1 MKKHVPPELT
11 PDGENFSPHYTS
23 TLDEVGVSANRP
35 VRVGS
40 WIAGDAPF
48 RSLLPHH
55 PDYPGWHYGNPV
67 YVPELQDHRPHS
79 HAHFEISIIR
89 EGRAMHRT
97 VFGTEELLPGTVIV
111 LAPGMT
117 HAIYGLEGLHQTNL
131 YYLTEWLAD
140 DLMAHWREAG
150 LVPLFLAAA
159 LFRRPKNGP
168 VVQFQLDADEM
179 AAVDRELADIGR
191 ETILPRPSLTFLRS
205 SLLKALILL
214 SRSYARQ
221 SPVEVGLGFREEI
234 VEALEHI
241 EEAILRCDPFNVSQ
255 LAEDLGYCSDHLS
268 TIFREATGF
277 SPSTYYQRRRIQHAC
292 NHLLDLSRSLTE
304 IAHDMGFCDS
314 AHFTNMF
321 KKHQGITPIAYRHR
335 YTGSREPR
343 KREGATLRR
352 SP

>member
-1 MKKHVPPELT
+1 MAARAEQARSLRADDELVPL
-11 PDGENFSPHYTS
+11 YTS
-23 TLDEVGVSANRP
+23 TLDEVGVTANRP

-40 WIAGDAPF
+40 WIAGTGQF
-48 RSLLPHH
+48 RSLLPGHA
-55 PDYPGWHYGNPV
+55 DYPGWHYGNPV
-67 YVPELQDHRPHS
+67 YVPDLQDRRPHS

-89 EGRAMHRT
+89 EGRALHRT

-168 VVQFQLDADEM
+168 VVEFKLSDEEM
-179 AAVDRELADIGR
+179 AALDDELADIGR
-191 ETILPRPSLTFLRS
+191 ETLEPVPSLTFLRS

-221 SPVEVGLGFREEI
+221 FPVEIGLGFREEI
-234 VEALEHI
+234 VEALEYI
-241 EEAILRCDPFNVSQ
+241 EEVILRCESFQVSQ
-255 LAEDLGYCSDHLS
+255 LAGQMGLCPDHMS
-268 TIFREATGF
+268 AIFREATGF

-292 NHLLDLSRSLTE
+292 NHLLDLNRSLTE
-304 IAHDMGFCDS
+304 IAHELGFCDS
-314 AHFTNMF
+314 AHFTHMF

-335 YTGSREPR
+335 YTGVRE
-343 KREGATLRR
+343 T
-352 SP
+352 

>member
-1 MKKHVPPELT
+1 MANEKRTPMPARAMPDTDDFVPQ
-11 PDGENFSPHYTS
+11 YTS
-23 TLDEVGVSANRP
+23 TLDAVGVSAHRP

-40 WIAGDAPF
+40 WSAGEGPF
-48 RSLLPHH
+48 RSLLPSH
-55 PDYPGWHYGNPV
+55 PDYPGAHYGNPV
-67 YVPELQDHRPHS
+67 YVPELQDRRPHT

-89 EGRAMHRT
+89 AGRARHRT

-117 HAIYGLEGLHQTNL
+117 HAIFGLEGLHQTNL

-159 LFRRPKNGP
+159 LFRRPKDGP
-168 VVQFQLDADEM
+168 VVQFKLSDGEM
-179 AAVDRELADIGR
+179 AALDRELADIGR
-191 ETILPRPSLTFLRS
+191 ETMLPQPSLTFLRS

-214 SRSYARQ
+214 SRSYTRQ
-221 SPVEVGLGFREEI
+221 CPVEVGLGFREEI
-234 VEALEHI
+234 VDALEHI
-241 EEAILRCDPFNVSQ
+241 EEAILRSASFNVSQ

-304 IAHDMGFCDS
+304 IAHDLGFCDS

-335 YTGSREPR
+335 YTGVGDGAR
-343 KREGATLRR
+343 KGK
-352 SP
+352 P

>member
-1 MKKHVPPELT
+1 MTASPKPEWNDFE
-11 PDGENFSPHYTS
+11 PCYTS

-40 WIAGDAPF
+40 WVAGTGPF
-48 RSLLPHH
+48 RSLLPGH

-67 YVPELQDHRPHS
+67 YVPELQDHRPHD

-89 EGRAMHRT
+89 AGRAIHQT
-97 VFGTEELLPGTVIV
+97 VYGSEELLPGTVIV

-117 HAIYGLEGLHQTNL
+117 HAIYGREGLHQTNL

-159 LFRRPKNGP
+159 LFRRPKEGP
-168 VVQFQLDADEM
+168 VVQFQLDGDEL
-179 AAVDRELADIGR
+179 AALDRELADIGR
-191 ETILPRPSLTFLRS
+191 ETIQPRPSLTFLRS

-221 SPVEVGLGFREEI
+221 SPVEIGLGFREEI
-234 VEALEHI
+234 VEALERI
-241 EEAILRCDPFNVSQ
+241 EESILRCNSFNVGQ
-255 LAEDLGYCSDHLS
+255 LAADMGYCPDHLGA
-268 TIFREATGF
+268 IFREATGF

-304 IAHDMGFCDS
+304 IAHDLGFCDS

-335 YTGSREPR
+335 YTGAGSPRRREPTA
-343 KREGATLRR
+343 G
-352 SP
+352 